1 MCVSVHNRDIMT
13 QGDRTRACINP
24 VEHGPAAEISQSQ
37 LPFGR
42 LCAGRGMRPY
52 HCHSQP
58 WRHGATAKKNRSHYA
73 RGNNKK
79 VLSLTSRIRASGR
92 ASTWRI
98 YRRRI
103 CKCQS
108 ESTCDVTQH
117 IVSDQ
122 APRQRESD
130 GNARPGTLST
140 ATRAVKLNLT
150 HSIDSS
156 YVSG

>member
-1 MCVSVHNRDIMT
+1 MCVSAHNRDIMT

-24 VEHGPAAEISQSQ
+24 VEHRPAAEISQSQ

-52 HCHSQP
+52 HCHSHHGGMVPQQRKTGHITREATTKRCASLP
-58 WRHGATAKKNRSHYA
+58 EFEHLDGSPRGVSTGVEFVNVKAKVPVMSHSISSAIRLPQTGGERRLREARHT
-73 RGNNKK
+73 
-79 VLSLTSRIRASGR
+79 
-92 ASTWRI
+92 
-98 YRRRI
+98 
-103 CKCQS
+103 
-108 ESTCDVTQH
+108 
-117 IVSDQ
+117 
-122 APRQRESD
+122 
-130 GNARPGTLST
+130 ST